1 MRLRAVLLFPLTIAL
16 VLLGAPLSAA
26 PASPVAYPVQGSVC
40 AFIEVSTTAPAPGE
54 AIIVTGQHFD
64 PHGHVTLVLA
74 RGDVLKHVTANAKG
88 SFSTRVVTPSDV
100 TGAYLIHAR
109 GGKTNQPSDCPADP
123 ALIPIRLALLG
134 LFVIGVTYQVLKLRS
149 VNRSEGRLER
159 LTADYGHAA

>member
-26 PASPVAYPVQGSVC
+26 LASPVAYPVQGSVC

-64 PHGHVTLVLA
+64 PHGHVTLVLS

-100 TGAYLIHAR
+100 TGAYVIHAR

-123 ALIPIRLALLG
+123 VQSPM
-134 LFVIGVTYQVLKLRS
+134 S
-149 VNRSEGRLER
+149 S
-159 LTADYGHAA
+159 